1 MWVKFNSWET
11 RLLIYRVD
19 QLKFRVFQIF
29 LSKKIMLKHT
39 IKIIFFQTI
48 QPSQRGN
55 CITTFVILL
64 RWDFDAY
71 LYTMLPAFTNQGRL
85 MQKRINSPHSVS
97 NRRTRVRGFVSRDNA
112 GRCSWRS
119 EQGVRDVP
127 PSLHPISHPRRSAS
141 LISRDD
147 ASDVRNV
154 SVRGNEGKYAE
165 FSQLNGNSIITGE
178 KT

>member
-1 MWVKFNSWET
+1 
-11 RLLIYRVD
+11 
-19 QLKFRVFQIF
+19 
-29 LSKKIMLKHT
+29 MLKHT

-112 GRCSWRS
+112 GRCS
-119 EQGVRDVP
+119 
-127 PSLHPISHPRRSAS
+127 
-141 LISRDD
+141 
-147 ASDVRNV
+147 
-154 SVRGNEGKYAE
+154 
-165 FSQLNGNSIITGE
+165 
-178 KT
+178 